1 MTKEVLVS
9 VMGIQNQNG
18 ESDRSETIT
27 VGNYYKKDDSHYLFY
42 EEMVEGFLEPV
53 KNRVKFSRGQL
64 SVQKNGVV
72 TSNMIFEEKK
82 KNLSN
87 YVTPYG
93 NIMVGIDAK
102 KVELKEE
109 EQQIKVQV
117 EYAMEINYEHLAD
130 CSLTIDIK
138 EKREGISFSL

>member
-9 VMGIQNQNG
+9 VAGLQYQNG
-18 ESDRSETIT
+18 ETDRTETIT
-27 VGNYYKKDDSHYLFY
+27 VGNYYKKADSHYLFY
-42 EEMVEGFLEPV
+42 EEMIEGFSEPV
-53 KNRVKFSRGQL
+53 KNRITFSKGQL

-117 EYAMEINYEHLAD
+117 DYAMEINYEHLAD
-130 CSLTIDIK
+130 CSLTINIK

>member
-9 VMGIQNQNG
+9 VSGVQYQNT
-18 ESDRSETIT
+18 ETDKTETIT
-27 VGNYYKKDDSHYLFY
+27 VGNYYKKDGCHYLFY
-42 EEMVEGFLEPV
+42 EEMLEGFDKPV
-53 KNRVKFSRGQL
+53 KNAVKFSEGQL
-64 SVQKNGVV
+64 TVRKKGLV
-72 TSNMIFEEKK
+72 TSNMIFEERK

-102 KVELKEE
+102 RVELKEG
-109 EQQIKVQV
+109 EQEVQVQV
-117 EYAMEINYEHLAD
+117 EYAMEVNYEHLAD

>member
-1 MTKEVLVS
+1 MEADKT
-9 VMGIQNQNG
+9 
-18 ESDRSETIT
+18 ETIT
-27 VGNYYKKDDSHYLFY
+27 VGKYYKRNDCHYLFY
-42 EEMVEGFLEPV
+42 EEMMEGFQGSV
-53 KNRVKFSRGQL
+53 KNMIKFSEGEV
-64 SVQKNGVV
+64 SVQKKGVI
-72 TSNMIFEEKK
+72 TSHMIFEERK

-109 EQQIKVQV
+109 EQQIQVQV

>member
-1 MTKEVLVS
+1 
-9 VMGIQNQNG
+9 MG
-18 ESDRSETIT
+18 S
-27 VGNYYKKDDSHYLFY
+27 YYKKDDSHYLFY

-53 KNRVKFSRGQL
+53 KNRVKFSQGQL
-64 SVQKNGVV
+64 SVQKNGVI

-93 NIMVGIDAK
+93 SIMVGIDAK

>member
-9 VMGIQNQNG
+9 VCGTQFQNG
-18 ESDRSETIT
+18 EEDRTETIT
-27 VGNYYKKDDSHYLFY
+27 IGSYYKRKDCHYLFY
-42 EEMVEGFLEPV
+42 EEMIEGFHEPV
-53 KNRVKFSRGQL
+53 KNMVKFSRGQL
-64 SVQKNGVV
+64 SVQKKGVI
-72 TSNMIFEEKK
+72 TSNMLFEERK

-93 NIMVGIDAK
+93 NIMVGVDARSI
-102 KVELKEE
+102 ELKEE
-109 EQQIKVQV
+109 QQQIQVRV

-130 CSLTIDIK
+130 CSLAIHIK

>member
-9 VMGIQNQNG
+9 VTGLQHQDG
-18 ESDRSETIT
+18 ETDRTETIT

-42 EEMVEGFLEPV
+42 EEMIEGFSEPV
-53 KNRVKFSRGQL
+53 KNRITFSKGQL
-64 SVQKNGVV
+64 SVQKNGVIA
-72 TSNMIFEEKK
+72 SNMIFEEKK

-109 EQQIKVQV
+109 ERQIKVQV
-117 EYAMEINYEHLAD
+117 DYAMEVNYEHLAD

>member
-9 VMGIQNQNG
+9 VCGIQYQNG
-18 ESDRSETIT
+18 EADKTETIT
-27 VGNYYKKDDSHYLFY
+27 IGNYYKKNNCHYLFY
-42 EEMVEGFLEPV
+42 EEVMEGFSTPV
-53 KNRVKFSRGQL
+53 KNMIKFSQGQL
-64 SVQKNGVV
+64 SVQKKGVV
-72 TSNMIFEEKK
+72 ISNMIFEERK

-93 NIMVGIDAK
+93 DIMIGIDAK
-102 KVELKEE
+102 SVELQES
-109 EQQIKVQV
+109 EQQIQVRV

>member
-1 MTKEVLVS
+1 MEADKT
-9 VMGIQNQNG
+9 
-18 ESDRSETIT
+18 ETIT
-27 VGNYYKKDDSHYLFY
+27 VGKYYKRNDCHYLFY
-42 EEMVEGFLEPV
+42 EEMMEGFQEPV
-53 KNRVKFSRGQL
+53 KNMIKFSEGEV
-64 SVQKNGVV
+64 SVQKKGVI
-72 TSNMIFEEKK
+72 TSNMIFEERK

-109 EQQIKVQV
+109 EQQIQVQV

>member
-9 VMGIQNQNG
+9 VMGTQNQNG
-18 ESDRSETIT
+18 ESDKTETIT

-53 KNRVKFSRGQL
+53 KNRIKFSQGQL
-64 SVQKNGVV
+64 SVQKNGVI